1 MSSVHDLPFGGIG
14 NSGMGAYHGKAS
26 YDTFT
31 HRKSC
36 LIRNYNKIADV
47 IGAWVISLRIF
58 SLFIPSKAW
67 LREFPNWLDWVV

>member
-1 MSSVHDLPFGGIG
+1 MFSVHDLPFGGIG

-47 IGAWVISLRIF
+47 IGA
-58 SLFIPSKAW
+58 
-67 LREFPNWLDWVV
+67 